1 MKYPTKLEG
10 EYRRDLLDS
19 QYQISDKIIK
29 MKEQLESIKH
39 LVRPHIEQA
48 PKKRKSK
55 KPE

>member
-1 MKYPTKLEG
+1 MVVKKTDNRKTL
-10 EYRRDLLDS
+10 
-19 QYQISDKIIK
+19 
-29 MKEQLESIKH
+29 KEQLESIKH

>member
-1 MKYPTKLEG
+1 MVVKKTDNRKT
-10 EYRRDLLDS
+10 
-19 QYQISDKIIK
+19 